1 MEPDCHYQAQ
11 RPHKVGRTQGY
22 ALDLVCAQTTGRAE
36 AGQGVCGIIRWSCAI
51 RGHLQGWAGWAGWA
65 PHIKGTGRARPLSS
79 LLRGTCVK
87 LSTCTCEVVSARGT
101 FSHSQQ
107 GSLKKFSGTLKKF
120 GVLLHPSTPPTPF
133 YVFLSIFSTV
143 ESAGGIWVPPP
154 SWGSAHTKDK
164 GT

>member
-1 MEPDCHYQAQ
+1 MWEDRLCGMEPDCHYQAQ

-22 ALDLVCAQTTGRAE
+22 ALDLVRAQTTGRAE

-87 LSTCTCEVVSARGT
+87 LSTCTCEVVSAQRDLFSFTARLPEEVQRDPEEVRGAT
-101 FSHSQQ
+101 APFD
-107 GSLKKFSGTLKKF
+107 
-120 GVLLHPSTPPTPF
+120 TPYSILCISFHLF
-133 YVFLSIFSTV
+133 YC
-143 ESAGGIWVPPP
+143 
-154 SWGSAHTKDK
+154 
-164 GT
+164 